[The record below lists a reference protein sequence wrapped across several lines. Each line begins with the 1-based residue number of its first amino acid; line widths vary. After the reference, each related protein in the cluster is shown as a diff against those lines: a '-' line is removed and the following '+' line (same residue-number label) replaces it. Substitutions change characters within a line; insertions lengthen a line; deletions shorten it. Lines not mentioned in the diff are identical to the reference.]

1 MSRAVTDRTSLRA
14 EHDVMLRALS
24 ARRSIF
30 HFAHAAVSLFVAL
43 IVGGAAFKLS
53 IDLEYAWAP
62 SLVAPALV
70 VSGLAGGYGL
80 VRLVLGARHLRDE
93 SAAFD
98 RLKALRRELSLD
110 ELPSAS

>member
-1 MSRAVTDRTSLRA
+1 VTDRTSLRA

-30 HFAHAAVSLFVAL
+30 HFAHAAVSLFVAAV
-43 IVGGAAFKLS
+43 VGGAAFKLS

-62 SLVAPALV
+62 SLVLPSVV
-70 VSGLAGGYGL
+70 VSGVAVSYGV
-80 VRLVLGARHLRDE
+80 VRLILGARHLREE
-93 SAAFD
+93 SVAFD